1 MSIQFFIILSQIH
14 FQREPTVIGRLRG
27 ILIEKQPPE
36 LLIEVNGIGYEVQMP
51 MSCFYELPNIGEEA
65 IIYTHFVVREDAQL
79 LYGFNTVKE
88 RALFREVIKANG
100 VGPKLGLGILSGMT
114 ASQFV
119 ASVEREDVSSL
130 VKLPGI
136 GKKTAERL
144 VVEMKDR
151 LKGWGAGDLFT
162 PFTDAAPT
170 DSTPQSAQSSVEEEA
185 VSALLAL
192 GYKPTQASKVVS
204 QVMTTDMSSEQLIR
218 EALKS
223 MV

>member
-1 MSIQFFIILSQIH
+1 M
-14 FQREPTVIGRLRG
+14 IGRLRG
-27 ILIEKQPPE
+27 ILVEKQPPE
-36 LLIEVNGIGYEVQMP
+36 LLIEVGGVGYEVQMP
-51 MSCFYELPNIGEEA
+51 MSCFYELPEVGQEA

-79 LYGFNTVKE
+79 LYGFNSVSE

-100 VGPKLGLGILSGMT
+100 VGPKLGLGILSGMS

-119 ASVEREDVSSL
+119 SCVEREDISTL
-130 VKLPGI
+130 VKLPGV

-162 PFTDAAPT
+162 PATDAAPI
-170 DSTPQSAQSSVEEEA
+170 DGMSSSNNAEDEA

-192 GYKPTQASKVVS
+192 GYKSAQASKVVS
-204 QVMTTDMSSEQLIR
+204 QVAKPGMSSEALIR
-218 EALKS
+218 EALRT

>member
-1 MSIQFFIILSQIH
+1 M
-14 FQREPTVIGRLRG
+14 IGRLRG
-27 ILIEKQPPE
+27 TLVEKQPPE
-36 LLIEVNGIGYEVQMP
+36 LLIEVGGVGYEVQMP
-51 MSCFYELPNIGEEA
+51 MSCFYELPDVGEEA

-79 LYGFNTVKE
+79 LYGFNTVRE

-100 VGPKLGLGILSGMT
+100 VGPKLGLGILSGMS

-119 ASVEREDVSSL
+119 ACVEREDISTL
-130 VKLPGI
+130 VKLPGV

-162 PFTDAAPT
+162 PATDAAPI
-170 DSTPQSAQSSVEEEA
+170 DSAGVAANDANAEEEA

-192 GYKPTQASKVVS
+192 GYKPQQASKIVA
-204 QVMTTDMSSEQLIR
+204 QVAKPEMSSEALIR
-218 EALKS
+218 ESLRA